1 MIISVSCSEDAK
13 EKVVLEKN
21 KVLFAATIEGG
32 EDEVVELPHMIR
44 YNELVPVGKRT
55 IDDMRVERSY
65 LAMLLNQQPRRQR
78 R

>member
-55 IDDMRVERSY
+55 IVENVSREELPACSSISS
-65 LAMLLNQQPRRQR
+65 LVDSVC
-78 R
+78 